1 MREKRYIKES
11 RWQQTVLPPPTRATS
26 RERELGNTSKEM
38 AKKHPRRL
46 KCVSHV
52 TQSAHAPLT

>member
-1 MREKRYIKES
+1 MREKKYIKES
-11 RWQQTVLPPPTRATS
+11 RWQQTVLPLPKRAMP
-26 RERELGNTSKEM
+26 RGRELGNTSKDM
-38 AKKHPRRL
+38 AKRHHWRL